1 MDLENVAFLGNF
13 VLNLTTNKLSEFKR
27 EIGFYEN
34 HFKDFYLKQ
43 SLVVRKK
50 IDWTLLVL
58 RNTRIV
64 PDKFLKNL
72 TNTEGLWEVRISA
85 GNGIFRIFCFFD
97 KGNLIILLSGFQKK
111 KQKTPKKEIKRAE
124 RLKKEYYENR

>member
-1 MDLENVAFLGNF
+1 M
-13 VLNLTTNKLSEFKR
+13 SEFKR
-27 EIGFYEN
+27 EIGFYGN

-50 IDWTLLVL
+50 IDWTLILL
-58 RNTRIV
+58 RNNRIV
-64 PDKFLKNL
+64 PEKFLKNL
-72 TNTEGLWEVRISA
+72 TNTDGLWEVRISA

-111 KQKTPKKEIKRAE
+111 TQKTPKKEIKKAE
-124 RLKKEYYENR
+124 QLKKEYYENR

>member
-1 MDLENVAFLGNF
+1 LELVTFLGNF
-13 VLNLTTNKLSEFKR
+13 ALNLTTNKLSEFKR

-50 IDWTLLVL
+50 IDWTLLIL

-64 PDKFLKNL
+64 PVKFFRNL
-72 TNTEGLWEVRISA
+72 TNTDGLWEIRISA
-85 GNGIFRIFCFFD
+85 GKGIFRIFCFFD
-97 KGNLIILLSGFQKK
+97 KENLIILLSAFQKK
-111 KQKTPKKEIKRAE
+111 TQKTPKKEIIKAE

>member
-1 MDLENVAFLGNF
+1 MENVAFSGNF
-13 VLNLTTNKLSEFKR
+13 VFDLTTNKLSEFKR

-43 SLVVRKK
+43 TLVVRKK
-50 IDWTLLVL
+50 IDWTLILI

-85 GNGIFRIFCFFD
+85 GDGIFRIFCFFD
-97 KGNLIILLSGFQKK
+97 KGNLVILLSGFQKK
-111 KQKTPKKEIKRAE
+111 TQKTPKKEINKAE

>member
-1 MDLENVAFLGNF
+1 
-13 VLNLTTNKLSEFKR
+13 LSEFNR
-27 EIGFYEN
+27 QIGFYEN

-43 SLVVRKK
+43 PIAVRKK

-58 RNTRIV
+58 KTTRIV
-64 PDKFLKNL
+64 PEKFLKHL
-72 TNTEGLWEVRISA
+72 TNTDGLWEVRVAA

-97 KGNLIILLSGFQKK
+97 DGNLIILLSGFQKK
-111 KQKTPKKEIKRAE
+111 TQKTPKNEIKKAE

>member
-1 MDLENVAFLGNF
+1 M
-13 VLNLTTNKLSEFKR
+13 SEFKR
-27 EIGFYEN
+27 EIGFYKN

-50 IDWTLLVL
+50 IDWTLLIL
-58 RNTRIV
+58 RNTQIV
-64 PDKFLKNL
+64 PKKFLKNL
-72 TNTEGLWEVRISA
+72 TNTDGLWEVRVSA
-85 GNGIFRIFCFFD
+85 GKGIFRIFCFFD

-111 KQKTPKKEIKRAE
+111 TQKTPMKEIKKAE